1 MSALKHEIQLEL
13 PLCSDTPQPLPV
25 KEHSLNSL
33 ISIIGITSSSTSVSI
48 INNRIKI
55 NRGTLLAKRPNRLN
69 QDWRTNNSTGNEFL
83 DCHIDKLNEF
93 TGRSRRSKKVSELLD
108 CILAN
113 LLNAHSTSSQLL
125 YSRDNTGYENR
136 TIKGIADYLD
146 NQGLIINVSGKA
158 NEYQG
163 NSSYMTPTSKL
174 ILEMRACRVRVM
186 LRKDAPMIE
195 VRAKKI
201 DGIKGKNLSITR
213 IKKRCKAEYDKCF
226 SSVRAYNE
234 LWLNHEATLGDK
246 YLIPFC
252 TRIFNQSLSLG
263 GRFYK
268 ASHLIIPKAH
278 RHSILIDNR
287 VTTEPDFKSQHYSLL
302 YAMKGIELDPIK
314 DDPYIIN
321 DSNNF
326 DRDTVKIA
334 SLSLLNSENIAGFK
348 ANVTKSGNPMNKMIM
363 AQYDDNYAL
372 WLKRTSQGLEFEQP
386 RKPKIAKGFI
396 DGMPDHIQGED
407 LYKSITERHS
417 LIADLFGTDN
427 IGGKLQKLDS
437 DIMARALITLA
448 EKGIAGLPVH
458 DSIRCKVEDEQVVI
472 KAMED
477 AYFAEIGLN
486 CVISSDTLQTILS
499 S

>member
-1 MSALKHEIQLEL
+1 MMSELQLDLWGFDEEINKGT
-13 PLCSDTPQPLPV
+13 DTPQPLPV
-25 KEHSLNSL
+25 KDGSLNSL
-33 ISIIGITSSSTSVSI
+33 ISIIGHVTSNTSVSI
-48 INNRIKI
+48 INNRVKI

-93 TGRSRRSKKVSELLD
+93 TGRSRRSPKVSELLD

-136 TIKGIADYLD
+136 TIKGIADYLE
-146 NQGLIINVSGKA
+146 NQGLIINVPGKA

-195 VRAKKI
+195 VRAKKV
-201 DGIKGKNLSITR
+201 DGIKGNNLSITR

-226 SSVRAYNE
+226 ASVKAYNE
-234 LWLNHEATLGDK
+234 LWLEHEATLGDK

-252 TRIFNQSLSLG
+252 TRIFNQSLGLG

-278 RHSILIDNR
+278 RHSILIDDCA
-287 VTTEPDFKSQHYSLL
+287 TTEPDFKSQHYCFL
-302 YAMKGIELDPIK
+302 YAMKGIELDPRK

-321 DSNNF
+321 GF
-326 DRDTVKIA
+326 DRTTAKLA
-334 SLSLLNSENIAGFK
+334 SLVLLNSENIPAFK
-348 ANVTKSGNPMNKMIM
+348 ANITKSGNPMNKMIM
-363 AQYDDNYAL
+363 AQYGDNYDL
-372 WLKRTSQGLEFEQP
+372 WLKRTSQGLPFEQP
-386 RKPKIAKGFI
+386 RKPKVAKGFI

-417 LIADLFGTDN
+417 LISDLFGTEN
-427 IGGKLQKLDS
+427 IGGILQKLDS
-437 DIMARALITLA
+437 DIMARALMALA
-448 EKGIAGLPVH
+448 KKGIPGLPVH
-458 DSIRCKVEDEQVVI
+458 DSIRCKVDDKQEVI
-472 KAMED
+472 NEMKA

-486 CVISSDTLQTILS
+486 CVISSDTL
-499 S
+499 